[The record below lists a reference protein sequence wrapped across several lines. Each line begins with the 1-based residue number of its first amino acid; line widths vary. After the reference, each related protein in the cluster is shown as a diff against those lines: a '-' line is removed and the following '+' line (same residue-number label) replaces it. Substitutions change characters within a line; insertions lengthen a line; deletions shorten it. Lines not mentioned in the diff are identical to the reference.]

1 MGDFD
6 KKNRQLVYDQTTR
19 RVHFKLY
26 KAGKVWLAAGLA
38 TFTFGVTQMVGTTT
52 LHAATVSETQ
62 TTVDNGL
69 QQSSVTLSES
79 AATANSAADSTADSS
94 VSTVVSTDSASA
106 ADESLNESSA
116 ASVASQSES
125 NASSATNES
134 TADVAASAVASGD
147 VSSSASGQNTDSSA
161 SNVTASNSTSAYGS
175 PQTKS
180 LVKTAVA
187 ATTPATSSATDPLP
201 AGFSVGEPT
210 YPDGVFHY
218 DEDSDWYTFAQIG
231 TGSGTITFA
240 IDRAT
245 QSNIQVGTV
254 SVTDGVASI
263 SAVQNLAAGKSTYD
277 GAMIFNEDQTI
288 DVVASITYIFDV
300 YAYKDG
306 NDQPWSGYAF
316 LKPILQ
322 TQTTEYIDQDGNQ
335 IADPVVMTGLSGQSY
350 TTSPSTQITGYNP
363 TASDNSTGFMSPFTS
378 NGQTFVEVL
387 YNIDGSKKGTLTYT
401 VDDYK
406 TGSMDYDFEP
416 ATPSYSA
423 KKGTLKYGEDPEAA
437 TVQTSGGNYTV
448 KNPYVPQTTTI
459 TYTYNASDV
468 NVTVKYVDENGNA
481 IATDGV
487 ATGKFK
493 QAITIDQPNIT
504 GYTYDQNYTV
514 SDTDNVAQYTVTDYT
529 GENVV
534 TLHYT
539 TDDENVVI
547 LHMDSDGNLLNDAT
561 IGTGKYNQTFTADA
575 TNDKSFDIPGYRLDP
590 TSNLAV
596 KIGAGPNLI
605 NLKYDKLYTETIN
618 YVDQNGQQIDSS
630 LLNNAA
636 TTLSGIVG
644 ENLAITSPKIAG
656 YTAYADNPSSYTVAA
671 NETTI
676 TLHYVKTTMTVAVNV
691 TPTTDGT
698 KVTATVVDGDGNSV
712 NAGQP
717 IDPNDPTG
725 PKWPSN
731 LTTDEIT
738 NPVLASR
745 NANDLDTVVIE
756 TVYPYTLSADG
767 TTLTKGQSS
776 IHEVYFVRTAT
787 VDFSDIK
794 APKITFGDWTPAVG
808 LDMQNLIASYGADV
822 IGSDLIPAINYEMA
836 YAPKLKSG
844 QTVLA
849 YDGSGAQIQMK
860 SMTFQGQSFTGIPA
874 VEVSADSDDLTYY
887 VVSFNSDQLSKQFT
901 RTIHFQTADGTQLK
915 PDTQQTASYTV
926 KTSLDVSAP
935 TNPKLISTV
944 VWTDNND
951 TFAAVTAPDIQGYTA
966 TNGVQSQKINQTDKV
981 DSEATIVYT
990 ANSVTADVAIPSN
1003 IGNQTVTGVVGTVGE
1018 TIAVPVPVIEG
1029 YTANKTTVPAT
1040 VNPDG
1045 TITTTETVTYTGNSV
1060 DYEIIPVDNAG
1071 NPLYGTSPI
1080 VETGLV
1086 GTKITVPNISGYTPV
1101 ATNQLVPADG
1111 SSVEVTY
1118 IPINNYGMVGEND
1131 NAEVA
1136 TPVNLKEKV
1145 QQPAGVNAN
1154 GQTVTITP
1162 VDLNGD
1168 PLYGQTPITIP
1179 GVAGYEVTVP
1189 EIPGYTPVTN
1199 TTVTTNGIN
1208 QVVYVPNA
1216 NYGTVGENESTD
1228 DGAIVS
1234 DPSHVYRKGQQPE
1247 GAFIDMNAG
1256 HMLPDDTAEV
1266 SNTHVY
1272 KKVQQPDGVNANDQ
1286 TVTITPVDLSG
1297 NPLYGQTPITIP
1309 GVAGYE
1315 VPVPNIP
1322 GYTPV
1327 TDTTVPTNGV
1337 NKVVYIPKTDNGT
1350 VGENNATDDGTIV
1363 SDPSHVYQKAQQ
1375 PGGVNTDGQTVTITP
1390 VDLDGNPLYG
1400 QTPIT
1405 IPGVAGY
1412 EVTVPEIPGYTPATD
1427 TTVPTNGVNKVVYVP
1442 NTDYGT
1448 VGKNETTNDGTIV
1461 NDPSHVYQK
1470 VQQPEGTFIDM
1481 NAGHV
1486 LPDDT
1491 AEVSNTHVYKKVQQ
1505 PGGVNANGQT
1515 VTITP
1520 VDLSGNPLYG
1530 QTPITIPG
1538 VAGYEVTVPE
1548 IPGYTAV
1555 TDTTVPTNG
1564 INKVVYVPNAN
1575 NGTVGENETNDDGT
1589 IVSDPSHVYQ
1599 KAQQPGG
1606 VNTDGQTVTIT
1617 PVDLSGNPLYGQ
1629 TPITI
1634 PGVAGYEVTV
1644 PEIPGYTPVTGTTV
1658 PTNGE
1663 NKVVYVPK
1671 TDNGTVGENDTP
1683 DDGTIVS
1690 DPNHV
1695 YQKVQQPAGTNANG
1709 QTVTITPVDLSG
1721 NPLYGQTPI
1730 TIPGV
1735 AGYEV
1740 TVPEIPGYTP
1750 VTSTTVPTNGVNK
1763 VVYVP
1768 NVNNGTVGENNA
1780 PDDGAIVSDPSHVYQ
1795 KAQQPDGVN
1804 ANGQMVTITPVDL
1817 SGNPLYGQTPIT
1829 IPGVAGYEVT
1839 VPEIPGYTAVTD
1851 TTVPTNGENKVV
1863 YVPKTD
1869 SGTVGENDTPDDG
1882 AIVSDPSHVYQK
1894 VQQPGGVNTDG
1905 QTVTIT
1911 PVDLSGN
1918 PLYGQTPITIPGVAG
1933 YEVTVPEI
1941 PGYTPVTGT
1950 TVPTNG
1956 VNKVVYVPNANNGTV
1971 GENNTPDDGAIVSDP
1986 NHVYQKVQQPAGT
1999 NANGQTVTITPVDLS
2014 GNPLY
2019 GQTPITIPGVAGYEV
2034 TVPEIPGYTPVTDT
2048 TVPTNG
2054 ENKVVYVP
2062 KTDYGTVGE
2071 NNAPD
2076 DGAIVSDPN
2085 HVYQKVQQPAGV
2097 NTDGQT
2103 VTITPVDLSGN
2114 PLYGQTP
2121 ITIPGVAGYEVTVPE
2136 IPGYTPVTGTTVPTN
2151 GINKVV
2157 YVPNANNGTVGE
2169 NNTADDGAIVS
2180 DPNHVYQKVQ
2190 QPDGVNTDGQMVTI
2204 TPVDLSGN
2212 PLYGQTPIT
2221 IPGVAGYEVTVP
2233 EIPGYTAVTDTT
2245 VPTNGVNKVVYVP
2258 NVNNGTVGENETNDD
2273 GIIVSDP
2280 SHVYQKAQQPAGVNT
2295 DGQTVTITPVDLSGN
2310 PLYGQTPITIPGVAG
2325 YEVTVPEIPGYTAVT
2340 ATTVPTNGEN
2350 KVVYVPVNGG
2360 SVDQNGTPETSEPVT
2375 DPDHVYEKDQVPDTD
2390 VPFVDLA
2397 TATVTITP
2405 VDVNGNPLYGQSPIK
2420 VQGVAGYSVT
2430 VPNIAGYTPTET
2442 TIIATNGVNVVT
2454 YIPNKNAGIVPSDS
2468 GEVATNVRVYE
2479 RNQSPDTDVP
2489 HTSVTANT
2497 GKQVQ
2502 NSISTTETVLDE
2514 SNQSGTPSASQ
2525 SNRDHSSV
2533 SAARLPQTD
2542 NASNYLGKLGVIMLS
2557 VVSLI
2562 TALGARRK
2570 KDSKMHDHD

>member
-1 MGDFD
+1 M
-6 KKNRQLVYDQTTR
+6 
-19 RVHFKLY
+19 
-26 KAGKVWLAAGLA
+26 
-38 TFTFGVTQMVGTTT
+38 
-52 LHAATVSETQ
+52 
-62 TTVDNGL
+62 
-69 QQSSVTLSES
+69 
-79 AATANSAADSTADSS
+79 
-94 VSTVVSTDSASA
+94 
-106 ADESLNESSA
+106 
-116 ASVASQSES
+116 
-125 NASSATNES
+125 
-134 TADVAASAVASGD
+134 
-147 VSSSASGQNTDSSA
+147 
-161 SNVTASNSTSAYGS
+161 
-175 PQTKS
+175 
-180 LVKTAVA
+180 
-187 ATTPATSSATDPLP
+187 
-201 AGFSVGEPT
+201 
-210 YPDGVFHY
+210 
-218 DEDSDWYTFAQIG
+218 
-231 TGSGTITFA
+231 
-240 IDRAT
+240 
-245 QSNIQVGTV
+245 
-254 SVTDGVASI
+254 ASI
-263 SAVQNLAAGKSTYD
+263 SAVQDLAAGKSTYG
-277 GAMIFNEDQTI
+277 GAMIFNEDQAI
-288 DVVASITYIFDV
+288 DVVVSSLNNINYIFDV
-300 YAYKDG
+300 YAYRTG
-306 NDQPWSGYAF
+306 NTHGWGSYAF

-322 TQTTEYIDQDGNQ
+322 TQTTEYVDQDGNQ

-350 TTSPSTQITGYNP
+350 TTSPSTQIMGYNP
-363 TASDNSTGFMSPFTS
+363 TASDNSTGFMSPFTT

-387 YNIDGSKKGTLTYT
+387 YNNDGSKKATLTYT
-401 VDDYK
+401 VDDYE
-406 TGSMDYDFEP
+406 TGTMDYDFEL
-416 ATPSYSA
+416 ATSPTTEH
-423 KKGTLKYGEDPEAA
+423 KGTLKYGEFIQVG
-437 TVQTSGGNYTV
+437 TYNVT
-448 KNPYVPQTTTI
+448 NPYLPQTTTI
-459 TYTYNASDV
+459 TYTYDASDV

-481 IATDGV
+481 IAADGI

-493 QAITIDQPNIT
+493 QAITIEQPNIT

-514 SDTDNVAQYTVTDYT
+514 SDTDNASQYTVTDYT

-561 IGTGKYNQTFTADA
+561 IGTGKYNQIFTADA

-605 NLKYDKLYTETIN
+605 NLKYDKLYTATIN

-644 ENLAITSPKIAG
+644 ENLIITSPKITG
-656 YTAYADNPSSYTVAA
+656 YTAYADNPSSYTVIA

-676 TLHYVKTTMTVAVNV
+676 TLRYVKTTMTVSVNV
-691 TPTTDGT
+691 TPTADGT

-836 YAPKLKSG
+836 YAPKIKSG

-990 ANSVTADVAIPSN
+990 ANSVTADVTIPSN

-1086 GTKITVPNISGYTPV
+1086 GTKITVPNIPGYTPV

-1297 NPLYGQTPITIP
+1297 NPLYGQAPITIP

-1315 VPVPNIP
+1315 VTVPNIP

-1350 VGENNATDDGTIV
+1350 VGENNATDNGAIV

-1412 EVTVPEIPGYTPATD
+1412 EVTVPEIPGYTPATG
-1427 TTVPTNGVNKVVYVP
+1427 TIVPTNGVNKVVYVP

-1505 PGGVNANGQT
+1505 P
-1515 VTITP
+1515 
-1520 VDLSGNPLYG
+1520 
-1530 QTPITIPG
+1530 
-1538 VAGYEVTVPE
+1538 
-1548 IPGYTAV
+1548 
-1555 TDTTVPTNG
+1555 
-1564 INKVVYVPNAN
+1564 
-1575 NGTVGENETNDDGT
+1575 
-1589 IVSDPSHVYQ
+1589 
-1599 KAQQPGG
+1599 
-1606 VNTDGQTVTIT
+1606 
-1617 PVDLSGNPLYGQ
+1617 
-1629 TPITI
+1629 
-1634 PGVAGYEVTV
+1634 
-1644 PEIPGYTPVTGTTV
+1644 
-1658 PTNGE
+1658 
-1663 NKVVYVPK
+1663 
-1671 TDNGTVGENDTP
+1671 
-1683 DDGTIVS
+1683 
-1690 DPNHV
+1690 
-1695 YQKVQQPAGTNANG
+1695 
-1709 QTVTITPVDLSG
+1709 
-1721 NPLYGQTPI
+1721 
-1730 TIPGV
+1730 
-1735 AGYEV
+1735 
-1740 TVPEIPGYTP
+1740 
-1750 VTSTTVPTNGVNK
+1750 
-1763 VVYVP
+1763 
-1768 NVNNGTVGENNA
+1768 
-1780 PDDGAIVSDPSHVYQ
+1780 
-1795 KAQQPDGVN
+1795 DGV
-1804 ANGQMVTITPVDL
+1804 
-1817 SGNPLYGQTPIT
+1817 
-1829 IPGVAGYEVT
+1829 
-1839 VPEIPGYTAVTD
+1839 
-1851 TTVPTNGENKVV
+1851 
-1863 YVPKTD
+1863 
-1869 SGTVGENDTPDDG
+1869 
-1882 AIVSDPSHVYQK
+1882 
-1894 VQQPGGVNTDG
+1894 
-1905 QTVTIT
+1905 
-1911 PVDLSGN
+1911 
-1918 PLYGQTPITIPGVAG
+1918 
-1933 YEVTVPEI
+1933 
-1941 PGYTPVTGT
+1941 
-1950 TVPTNG
+1950 
-1956 VNKVVYVPNANNGTV
+1956 
-1971 GENNTPDDGAIVSDP
+1971 
-1986 NHVYQKVQQPAGT
+1986 

-2071 NNAPD
+2071 NNTPD
-2076 DGAIVSDPN
+2076 DGAIVSDPSHVYQKAQQPGGVN
-2085 HVYQKVQQPAGV
+2085 TDGQTVTITPVDLSGNPLYGQTPITIPGVAGYEVTVPEIPGYTAVTVTTVPTNGENKVVYVPKTDYGTVGENNTADDGAIVSDPNHVYQKVQQPDGVNTDGQTVTITPVGLSGNPLYGQTPITIPGVAGYEVTVPEIPGYTAVTDTTVPTNGENKVVYVPKTDYGTVGENNATDDGAIVSDPSHVYQKVQQPAGV

-2136 IPGYTPVTGTTVPTN
+2136 IPGYTAVTATTVPIN
-2151 GINKVV
+2151 GENKVV
-2157 YVPNANNGTVGE
+2157 YVPKTDYGTVGE

-2190 QPDGVNTDGQMVTI
+2190 QPAGVNADGQTVTI

-2221 IPGVAGYEVTVP
+2221 IPGVAGYEATVP
-2233 EIPGYTAVTDTT
+2233 EIPGYTPVTGTT
-2245 VPTNGVNKVVYVP
+2245 VPTNGINKVVYVP
-2258 NVNNGTVGENETNDD
+2258 NVNNGIVGENETNGD
-2273 GIIVSDP
+2273 GAIVSDP
-2280 SHVYQKAQQPAGVNT
+2280 NHVYQKAQQPAGVNAN
-2295 DGQTVTITPVDLSGN
+2295 GQTVTITPVDLSGN

-2375 DPDHVYEKDQVPDTD
+2375 DPDHVYEKDQVPGTD

-2420 VQGVAGYSVT
+2420 VQGVAGYPVT
-2430 VPNIAGYTPTET
+2430 VPDIAGYTPTET
-2442 TIIATNGVNVVT
+2442 TIIATNGANVVT
-2454 YIPNKNAGIVPSDS
+2454 YIPNKNAGIVPNDS

-2479 RNQSPDTDVP
+2479 RNQIPDTDVP
-2489 HTSVTANT
+2489 HTSVTAIT
-2497 GKQVQ
+2497 EKQAQ

>member
-1 MGDFD
+1 MGDFG

-26 KAGKVWLAAGLA
+26 KAGKMWLAAGLA

-62 TTVDNGL
+62 TIVDNGL

-79 AATANSAADSTADSS
+79 AATASSVADSAADSSA
-94 VSTVVSTDSASA
+94 STVVSTDSASA

-116 ASVASQSES
+116 ASVASQSQS

-180 LVKTAVA
+180 LVKAAVA

-277 GAMIFNEDQTI
+277 GAMIFNEDQAI

-306 NDQPWSGYAF
+306 NDQPWGGYAF

-605 NLKYDKLYTETIN
+605 NLKYDKLYTATIN

-630 LLNNAA
+630 LLNNAV

-644 ENLAITSPKIAG
+644 ENLAITSPRITG
-656 YTAYADNPSSYTVAA
+656 YTAYADNPSSYTVVA
-671 NETTI
+671 NATTI
-676 TLHYVKTTMTVAVNV
+676 TLRYVKTTMTVSVNV

-698 KVTATVVDGDGNSV
+698 KVTATIVDGDGNLV

-731 LTTDEIT
+731 LTTDEIGSAT
-738 NPVLASR
+738 SVSKAK
-745 NANDLDTVVIE
+745 NDLDAAVNE
-756 TVYPYTLSADG
+756 TVHAYTVGSDG
-767 TTLTKGQSS
+767 ETLTSTS
-776 IHEVYFVRTAT
+776 VSHFEVYFKRTAT
-787 VDFSDIK
+787 VDFSDLSS
-794 APKITFGDWTPAVG
+794 PKVVFDSWTPIIGAG
-808 LDMQNLIASYGADV
+808 TQNMISSYGSDV
-822 IGSDLIPAINYEMA
+822 IGSDLIPALDYEMA
-836 YAPKLKSG
+836 YASNPG
-844 QTVLA
+844 TEQTVVG
-849 YDGSGAQIQMK
+849 YDSTGTQIELK
-860 SMTFQGQSFTGIPA
+860 NMTFQGISFLGIPPIQVTA
-874 VEVSADSDDLTYY
+874 NSADLVYY
-887 VVSFNSDQLSKQFT
+887 IAYFNTDQLTKKFT
-901 RTIHFQTADGTQLK
+901 RTVHYQTAQGTRLK
-915 PDTQQTASYTV
+915 NDTQQTASYTV
-926 KTSLDVSAP
+926 KSSLDVSTPAS
-935 TNPKLISTV
+935 PKLVNTI
-944 VWTDNND
+944 VWENGINA
-951 TFAAVTAPDIQGYTA
+951 FAAVDAPEIQGYTA
-966 TNGVQSQKINQTDKV
+966 TKGVLSKTIEQTDATA
-981 DSEATIVYT
+981 SEATIVYT
-990 ANSVTADVAIPSN
+990 PNTVTADVTIPSN
-1003 IGNQTVTGVVGTVGE
+1003 LGNQVVTNTTGVVGNTVN
-1018 TIAVPVPVIEG
+1018 ISVPMIEG
-1029 YTANKTTVPAT
+1029 YTPNKTTVPAT

-1045 TITTTETVTYTGNSV
+1045 TITTTETVTYTGNSI
-1060 DYEIIPVDNAG
+1060 DYYIVPVDSG
-1071 NPLYGTSPI
+1071 GSPLYGTNSI
-1080 VETGLV
+1080 AEKGTV
-1086 GTKITVPNISGYTPV
+1086 GTKITVPVIPGYTAV
-1101 ATNQLVPADG
+1101 ATNEVVPADG
-1111 SSVEVTY
+1111 GNVE
-1118 IPINNYGMVGEND
+1118 I
-1131 NAEVA
+1131 
-1136 TPVNLKEKV
+1136 
-1145 QQPAGVNAN
+1145 
-1154 GQTVTITP
+1154 
-1162 VDLNGD
+1162 
-1168 PLYGQTPITIP
+1168 
-1179 GVAGYEVTVP
+1179 
-1189 EIPGYTPVTN
+1189 
-1199 TTVTTNGIN
+1199 
-1208 QVVYVPNA
+1208 VYVPVKD
-1216 NYGTVGENESTD
+1216 YGTVGENENS
-1228 DGAIVS
+1228 
-1234 DPSHVYRKGQQPE
+1234 
-1247 GAFIDMNAG
+1247 
-1256 HMLPDDTAEV
+1256 EV
-1266 SNTHVY
+1266 ATPVNV
-1272 KKVQQPDGVNANDQ
+1272 KEKVQVPTEGVPSIDLATS
-1286 TVTITPVDLSG
+1286 TVTIIPIDLSGKQLYGQDPYVILGAVAGYDVPVPVIKGYTPKDGITSIVAVNGDNYVTYVPVKDYGTVGENENSEVTTPVNVKEKVQVPTEGVPSIDLATSTVTIIPVDLSG
-1297 NPLYGQTPITIP
+1297 KQLYGQDPYVIL
-1309 GVAGYE
+1309 GAVAGYD
-1315 VPVPNIP
+1315 VPVPVIK
-1322 GYTPV
+1322 GYTPKDGITSIVAVNGDNYV
-1327 TDTTVPTNGV
+1327 TYVPV
-1337 NKVVYIPKTDNGT
+1337 KDYGT
-1350 VGENNATDDGTIV
+1350 VGENENSEVATPVNVKEKVQVPTEGVPSIDLATSTVTIIPVDLSGKQLYGQDPYVILGAVAGYDVPVPVIKGYTPKDGITSIVAVNGDNYVTYVPVKDYGTVGKNNTTNDGTIV
-1363 SDPSHVYQKAQQ
+1363 SDPSHVYQKVQQ
-1375 PGGVNTDGQTVTITP
+1375 PDGVNTD
-1390 VDLDGNPLYG
+1390 
-1400 QTPIT
+1400 
-1405 IPGVAGY
+1405 
-1412 EVTVPEIPGYTPATD
+1412 
-1427 TTVPTNGVNKVVYVP
+1427 
-1442 NTDYGT
+1442 
-1448 VGKNETTNDGTIV
+1448 
-1461 NDPSHVYQK
+1461 
-1470 VQQPEGTFIDM
+1470 
-1481 NAGHV
+1481 
-1486 LPDDT
+1486 
-1491 AEVSNTHVYKKVQQ
+1491 
-1505 PGGVNANGQT
+1505 GQT

-1530 QTPITIPG
+1530 QTPIAIPG

-1564 INKVVYVPNAN
+1564 ENKVVYVPKTDY
-1575 NGTVGENETNDDGT
+1575 GTVGESNTTNDGT

-1599 KAQQPGG
+1599 KVQQPDG

-1617 PVDLSGNPLYGQ
+1617 PVDLSGNPLYVQ

-1671 TDNGTVGENDTP
+1671 TDYGTVGENNAT
-1683 DDGTIVS
+1683 DDGAIVS
-1690 DPNHV
+1690 DPSHV
-1695 YQKVQQPAGTNANG
+1695 YQKVQQPAGVNTEG

-1721 NPLYGQTPI
+1721 NPLYDQTPI

-1735 AGYEV
+1735 AGYEA

-1750 VTSTTVPTNGVNK
+1750 VTG
-1763 VVYVP
+1763 
-1768 NVNNGTVGENNA
+1768 
-1780 PDDGAIVSDPSHVYQ
+1780 
-1795 KAQQPDGVN
+1795 
-1804 ANGQMVTITPVDL
+1804 
-1817 SGNPLYGQTPIT
+1817 
-1829 IPGVAGYEVT
+1829 
-1839 VPEIPGYTAVTD
+1839 

-1869 SGTVGENDTPDDG
+1869 YGTVGENNATDDG

-1956 VNKVVYVPNANNGTV
+1956 ENKVVYVPKNNGTV
-1971 GENNTPDDGAIVSDP
+1971 GENNTADDGAIVSDP
-1986 NHVYQKVQQPAGT
+1986 SHVYQKVQQPSGVNT
-1999 NANGQTVTITPVDLS
+1999 DGQTVAITPVDLSGNLLYGQTPITIPGVAGYEVTVPEIPGYTAITDTTVPTNGENKVVYVPKADYGTVGENNTADDGAIVSDPSHVYQKVQQPSGVNTDGQTVAITPVDLS

-2034 TVPEIPGYTPVTDT
+2034 TVPEIPGYAAVTAT

-2071 NNAPD
+2071 NNATD
-2076 DGAIVSDPN
+2076 DGA
-2085 HVYQKVQQPAGV
+2085 
-2097 NTDGQT
+2097 
-2103 VTITPVDLSGN
+2103 
-2114 PLYGQTP
+2114 
-2121 ITIPGVAGYEVTVPE
+2121 
-2136 IPGYTPVTGTTVPTN
+2136 
-2151 GINKVV
+2151 
-2157 YVPNANNGTVGE
+2157 
-2169 NNTADDGAIVS
+2169 
-2180 DPNHVYQKVQ
+2180 
-2190 QPDGVNTDGQMVTI
+2190 
-2204 TPVDLSGN
+2204 
-2212 PLYGQTPIT
+2212 
-2221 IPGVAGYEVTVP
+2221 
-2233 EIPGYTAVTDTT
+2233 
-2245 VPTNGVNKVVYVP
+2245 
-2258 NVNNGTVGENETNDD
+2258 
-2273 GIIVSDP
+2273 IVSDP
-2280 SHVYQKAQQPAGVNT
+2280 SHVYQKAQQPAGVNA

-2340 ATTVPTNGEN
+2340 NTTVPTNGEN

-2420 VQGVAGYSVT
+2420 VQGVAGYPVT
-2430 VPNIAGYTPTET
+2430 VPNIVGYTPTET

-2454 YIPNKNAGIVPSDS
+2454 YIPNKNAGIVPNDS

-2479 RNQSPDTDVP
+2479 RNQSPDIDVP
-2489 HTSVTANT
+2489 HTSVTAIT
-2497 GKQVQ
+2497 EKQAQ